1 MLRKKK
7 QTLFSCKKLVTTRP
21 WPREPLNFYF
31 PKIGPFVFLSLHHSS
46 LTFYAVVVVEPQSC
60 GINKQVWAKQPR
72 IILTFLKNT
81 STGPYFS
88 VLINCMSGPF
98 MGRPI
103 NLIRSGLTKSFDLP
117 APKRINIKS
126 SLGII
131 IGNLL
136 RINLF
141 QSLGVFPIAK

>member
-21 WPREPLNFYF
+21 WPRGPLNFYF

-46 LTFYAVVVVEPQSC
+46 LTFYAVVVVEPQAAQNHPDISQ
-60 GINKQVWAKQPR
+60 KHKHRSV
-72 IILTFLKNT
+72 FL
-81 STGPYFS
+81 SFDQLHVGSIYGPADK
-88 VLINCMSGPF
+88 PD
-98 MGRPI
+98 
-103 NLIRSGLTKSFDLP
+103 IRSGLTKSFDLP

-136 RINLF
+136 TINLF